1 MKHILICGAKGV
13 GKSTLIRRL
22 CMDANAPIYGYCTKM
37 LSTAD
42 ADGLFPIYIHP
53 ARQTEAERT
62 YGSANLIGRCDI
74 CIRDV
79 YTNVFNTLGAEYIT
93 AAKPGGYIIMDE
105 LGFMERMLKIQAGR
119 VQRAGWEHT
128 HYSRGKSKIRRGL
141 PEPHPRARKGA
152 ALYHYARKPRCAL
165 CRASRHHNSLMLSM
179 PSGPCSIVISRA
191 A

>member
-53 ARQTEAERT
+53 ARQTEAERA
-62 YGSANLIGRCDI
+62 YGSANLIGRCDS
-74 CIRDV
+74 RMHDV
-79 YTNVFNTLGAEYIT
+79 HTNVFDNLGANYIA

-105 LGFMERMLKIQAGR
+105 LGFMEKNAEAFKRAVFNALDGNIPVIAAVKARYDVDFLNR
-119 VQRAGWEHT
+119 VRAHEKAQLYT
-128 HYSRGKSKIRRGL
+128 IT
-141 PEPHPRARKGA
+141 PENRD
-152 ALYHYARKPRCAL
+152 ALYAELLGIITR
-165 CRASRHHNSLMLSM
+165 
-179 PSGPCSIVISRA
+179 
-191 A
+191 

>member
-105 LGFMERMLKIQAGR
+105 LGFMEKDAEKFK
-119 VQRAGWEHT
+119 RAVFNALDGNIPIIAAVKAR
-128 HYSRGKSKIRRGL
+128 YDVDFLNRIRAKTAMR
-141 PEPHPRARKGA
+141 
-152 ALYHYARKPRCAL
+152 
-165 CRASRHHNSLMLSM
+165 SM
-179 PSGPCSIVISRA
+179 PSFSAS
-191 A
+191 

>member
-105 LGFMERMLKIQAGR
+105 LGFMEKDAEKFKR
-119 VQRAGWEHT
+119 VVFNALDGNIPIIAAVKARYDVDFLNRIRAHEKAQLYT
-128 HYSRGKSKIRRGL
+128 CLLYTSPS
-141 PEPHPRARKGA
+141 PRDTR
-152 ALYHYARKPRCAL
+152 
-165 CRASRHHNSLMLSM
+165 
-179 PSGPCSIVISRA
+179 
-191 A
+191 

>member
-53 ARQTEAERT
+53 ARQKEAERT

-105 LGFMERMLKIQAGR
+105 LGFMEKDAEKFK
-119 VQRAGWEHT
+119 RAVFNALDGNIPIIAAVKAR
-128 HYSRGKSKIRRGL
+128 YDVDFLNRIRAHEKAQL
-141 PEPHPRARKGA
+141 YTITPENRD
-152 ALYHYARKPRCAL
+152 ALYTELLGIITR
-165 CRASRHHNSLMLSM
+165 
-179 PSGPCSIVISRA
+179 
-191 A
+191 

>member
-53 ARQTEAERT
+53 DRQAEAERT
-62 YGSANLIGRCDI
+62 YGSANLIGRCDG
-74 CIRDV
+74 RMHDV
-79 YTNVFNTLGAEYIT
+79 HTNVFDNLGANYIA

-105 LGFMERMLKIQAGR
+105 LGFMEKNAEAFK
-119 VQRAGWEHT
+119 RAVFNALDGNIPIIAAVKAR
-128 HYSRGKSKIRRGL
+128 YDVDFLNRIRAHEKAQL
-141 PEPHPRARKGA
+141 YTITPENRD
-152 ALYHYARKPRCAL
+152 ALYAELLGIITR
-165 CRASRHHNSLMLSM
+165 
-179 PSGPCSIVISRA
+179 
-191 A
+191 